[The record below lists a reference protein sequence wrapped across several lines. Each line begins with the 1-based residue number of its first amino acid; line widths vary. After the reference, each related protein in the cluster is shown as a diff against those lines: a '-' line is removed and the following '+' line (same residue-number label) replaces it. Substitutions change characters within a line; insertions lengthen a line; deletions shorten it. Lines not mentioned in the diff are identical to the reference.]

1 MALTK
6 LSSAEFQTGA
16 ITTDKFS
23 GDVAL
28 SVRIANV
35 SIANSTYTVL
45 DDTAVNVGGG
55 YIVVTG
61 AGFQS
66 GAQVVINETPAT
78 STTFVSSTEL
88 RAQIGAKSAA
98 TYDVYVIN
106 PDGGN
111 AISVNGI
118 TYSGLPTWVTG
129 STLDAQNVDV
139 AFNVSFSATGATS
152 YANTTTL
159 PAGTVLLSNGYF
171 YGTVTG
177 IGSET
182 TYNFTI
188 SAIDNEN
195 QNSDR
200 EFSLTVAVGNPPISV
215 EYLVVAGGG
224 GGGAIIGGNMGDVG
238 GGGGGGG
245 VLTGNSSITA
255 AQTYVIT
262 IGAGSVSTD
271 NSLPENGSN
280 SSFDSVIAIGGGKG
294 GTVAETGY
302 LGGSGGGAGMINPS
316 TLTTRVGGSGTPGQG
331 FSGGRAQTTPNRTG
345 GGGGGGGAGGNSSP
359 SKPGD
364 GGIGFL
370 AFDGNRYSGGGGGAG
385 GQGPS
390 NRGIG
395 GAGGGGPGAY
405 NLGSPSF
412 AWSTSPSDGR
422 NATVNTGG
430 GGGGGATITTGV
442 NNYGGNGGSGIVII
456 RYADTYGD
464 ASSTTGSPTYT
475 NTGGYKTYKFTGS
488 GSITW

>member
-6 LSSAEFQTGA
+6 ISSSEIQTGA

-118 TYSGLPTWVTG
+118 TYSTTPTWVTG
-129 STLDAQNVDV
+129 STLDPQDVDT

-152 YANTTTL
+152 YANTTAL
-159 PAGTVLLSNGYF
+159 PAGTTLLSNGYF
-171 YGTVTG
+171 YGTITG

-195 QNSDR
+195 QNSER
-200 EFSLTVAVGNPPISV
+200 EFSLTVSVGLYVTVTPVGQSSYQVDVLSSALQFDSTYTYYSLQTPSTFTGEVTMWGGGGNGGPGLFPGGTGGYSRANVTFQSGTTYNVVVGRAGSAGNAPSRIGGGGGGATALTINPAHSTIL
-215 EYLVVAGGG
+215 LVAGAGGGGGQFTPFNSGRTAGGG
-224 GGGAIIGGNMGDVG
+224 GGGSSGVSRLSTGGGGGSQSAAGAGGTFPGKAGGSAGSGRNGGTGAGGASASGGFGFGFGGAGGLNPGDCG

-245 VLTGNSSITA
+245 
-255 AQTYVIT
+255 Y
-262 IGAGSVSTD
+262 
-271 NSLPENGSN
+271 
-280 SSFDSVIAIGGGKG
+280 F
-294 GTVAETGY
+294 
-302 LGGSGGGAGMINPS
+302 
-316 TLTTRVGGSGTPGQG
+316 
-331 FSGGRAQTTPNRTG
+331 
-345 GGGGGGGAGGNSSP
+345 GGGGGASDSGS
-359 SKPGD
+359 
-364 GGIGFL
+364 
-370 AFDGNRYSGGGGGAG
+370 SGGGGGSG
-385 GQGPS
+385 YYNPS
-390 NRGIG
+390 YPLLTNG
-395 GAGGGGPGAY
+395 
-405 NLGSPSF
+405 
-412 AWSTSPSDGR
+412 STSTFADSGNPYRGTAG
-422 NATVNTGG
+422 NAASAGKV
-430 GGGGGATITTGV
+430 V
-442 NNYGGNGGSGIVII
+442 IV
-456 RYADTYGD
+456 
-464 ASSTTGSPTYT
+464 
-475 NTGGYKTYKFTGS
+475 KTS
-488 GSITW
+488 

>member
-6 LSSAEFQTGA
+6 LSTTEFQTGA

-35 SIANSTYTVL
+35 SISNSTYTVL
-45 DDTAVNVGGG
+45 DDTAMNVGGG

-118 TYSGLPTWVTG
+118 TYSTTPTWVTG
-129 STLDAQNVDV
+129 STLSAQQKDV

-152 YANTTTL
+152 YANTTAL
-159 PAGTVLLSNGYF
+159 PAGTTLLSNGYF
-171 YGTVTG
+171 YGTITG
-177 IGSET
+177 IASET

-195 QNSDR
+195 QNSER
-200 EFSLTVAVGNPPISV
+200 EFSLTVAVSNAPTSV

-224 GGGAIIGGNMGDVG
+224 GGGAANGGGGGAGGFRTGSLSVTYGTSYTVTVGQGGAGAQTTSPYGKGSNGQNSSFHTISATG
-238 GGGGGGG
+238 GGGGGNNNGG
-245 VLTGNSSITA
+245 IGNN
-255 AQTYVIT
+255 
-262 IGAGSVSTD
+262 AG
-271 NSLPENGSN
+271 N
-280 SSFDSVIAIGGGKG
+280 
-294 GTVAETGY
+294 
-302 LGGSGGGAGMINPS
+302 GGSGGGGASPFSAGTGNAGGYSPS
-316 TLTTRVGGSGTPGQG
+316 EGNNGGSDST
-331 FSGGRAQTTPNRTG
+331 
-345 GGGGGGGAGGNSSP
+345 GGGGGGAGAAGS
-359 SKPGD
+359 GTT
-364 GGIGFL
+364 GGIG
-370 AFDGNRYSGGGGGAG
+370 AQSSISGTSLYYAGGGAG
-385 GQGPS
+385 RAGTT
-390 NRGIG
+390 NG
-395 GAGGGGPGAY
+395 GTGFGGGGLA
-405 NLGSPSF
+405 
-412 AWSTSPSDGR
+412 STNGQ
-422 NATVNTGG
+422 TNTGG
-430 GGGGGATITTGV
+430 GGGGWNGEGSTGS
-442 NNYGGNGGSGIVII
+442 GGSGIVII
-456 RYADTYGD
+456 RYANTYD
-464 ASSTTGSPTYT
+464 NAVSTTGSPTFT
-475 NTGGYKTYKFTGS
+475 NTGGYKIYKFTGS